1 MILPLDCARLTLSV
15 KKPTN
20 LVGEGRAEVHL
31 STPSGD
37 PSHRVQAVRKFG
49 HICARLLQMV
59 ELNWARGAKICQ
71 PF

>member
-1 MILPLDCARLTLSV
+1 MILPSDCAQVTFGV

-20 LVGEGRAEVHL
+20 LFGVGRAEVHL
-31 STPSGD
+31 STPTGD

-49 HICARLLQMV
+49 HICARLMQMV
-59 ELNWARGAKICQ
+59 ELNWARGAMICQ